1 MVDVEETKLIFTSWT
16 AARVCLRAQTSRV
29 FCVQML
35 CPPPQNKELIFL
47 PNIFLPQLKLNQM
60 WRLRSGGGGG
70 KRAAVVNTEFITHW
84 SRFSYEMPP
93 NLRPGER
100 SRVRTQYHCLC
111 ASVFIRHFLS
121 AVKGRLEC
129 FTVSTGWDTT
139 TLYDS
144 VVMDW
149 SAVCSQDSPSTC
161 DRLTEALTHEH
172 NLSLRRET
180 IYHPLWVPS
189 QWLTASGDCSQ
200 RWAAMKKTFAL
211 SQLSSTGRQIWV
223 PLKCKMTVGAEGE
236 TGGKPSKILSR
247 PIPSTGVHL
256 REDMRE
262 FSPRTPQTHV
272 CVQRM
277 DQHISRA

>member
-1 MVDVEETKLIFTSWT
+1 
-16 AARVCLRAQTSRV
+16 
-29 FCVQML
+29 
-35 CPPPQNKELIFL
+35 
-47 PNIFLPQLKLNQM
+47 
-60 WRLRSGGGGG
+60 
-70 KRAAVVNTEFITHW
+70 
-84 SRFSYEMPP
+84 MPP

-129 FTVSTGWDTT
+129 FTVSTGWNIT

-149 SAVCSQDSPSTC
+149 SAVCSQDSPCSY

-211 SQLSSTGRQIWV
+211 SQLSPTWRQIWV
-223 PLKCKMTVGAEGE
+223 PIKMLNVCGSWG
-236 TGGKPSKILSR
+236 
-247 PIPSTGVHL
+247 
-256 REDMRE
+256 
-262 FSPRTPQTHV
+262 RTRWQTIKNSPQTHTEHMRSSQSGDARIFTPHPPDARLCPTNGSAHLWGV
-272 CVQRM
+272 KIRLP
-277 DQHISRA
+277 AK